1 MERKRSGVWLG
12 AALSLMLVTHEARA
26 QGGGM
31 PNIPSRE
38 QIAQKVREVLA
49 ASPEETVELPGVCK
63 ITYKKIPTD
72 PQRIAQLLGQQMGGQ
87 IPAGVDI
94 DQYIRMYQPQIT
106 ELLNES
112 LAEFGKI
119 EALVELK
126 IMSKRIPVGEHKIG
140 LVFDGE
146 RPEALVIGSEALR
159 RPVAVSLKTRP
170 VDLQP
175 ELKIEFKTEPNMRE
189 GQEKFEI
196 QLDFMRFQARSKSKL
211 ERVKD

>member
-1 MERKRSGVWLG
+1 MERKRSGLWLG
-12 AALSLMLVTHEARA
+12 AALALMLVTQEARA
-26 QGGGM
+26 QVP

-38 QIAQKVREVLA
+38 QIAEKVREVLA
-49 ASPEETVELPGVCK
+49 ASPEETIELPGVCK

-72 PQRIAQLLGQQMGGQ
+72 PQRVAQLLGQQMGGQ

-106 ELLNES
+106 ELLNEA
-112 LAEFGKI
+112 LTEFGKI

-175 ELKIEFKTEPNMRE
+175 ELKIEFKTDPNMRE
-189 GQEKFEI
+189 GQEKFEL
-196 QLDFMRFQARSKSKL
+196 QLDFMRFQARSKSKI
-211 ERVKD
+211 ERVKE